1 LDAAGK
7 VKARERLL
15 VVIAVKNVHTFYGK
29 SHVLHGVSLGVP
41 ERSVIA
47 LSGRNGVGKTTTLRS
62 IIGFSRPEQGSIDFN
77 GTNIAGLPAYA
88 ITRMGIALVPQG
100 RRLFTSLS
108 VKENL
113 DVAAH
118 KSRKAEDGWD
128 HDKIFSLFPVLYE
141 RRNMY
146 AGSLSGGEMQMLAI
160 ARALMANPVLLL
172 MDEPTEGLAPLLVR
186 EIKNVLRKLKDEKK
200 TSILLVEQNYQM
212 VLDLADYIYVMS
224 KGAIVYE
231 SKPEELAS
239 NEAIKGKYL
248 GVGKR

>member
-1 LDAAGK
+1 M
-7 VKARERLL
+7 
-15 VVIAVKNVHTFYGK
+15 ITVKNVHTFYGK
-29 SHVLHGVSLGVP
+29 SHILHGVSFHVP
-41 ERSVIA
+41 EHSVIA

-62 IIGFSRPEQGSIDFN
+62 IIGFSRPEEGSIDFN
-77 GTNIAGLPAYA
+77 GTDIAGLAA
-88 ITRMGIALVPQG
+88 HTITRMGIALVPQG

-113 DVAAH
+113 DLAAH
-118 KSRKAEDGWD
+118 RSRKAPDGWN
-128 HDKIFSLFPVLYE
+128 HEKIFALFPVLHQ
-141 RRNMY
+141 RRDMY

-186 EIKNVLRKLKDEKK
+186 EIKNVIRKLKDETK

-231 SKPEELAS
+231 SKPHDLVNNEE
-239 NEAIKGKYL
+239 IKGKYL
-248 GVGKR
+248 GVGRR

>member
-1 LDAAGK
+1 M
-7 VKARERLL
+7 
-15 VVIAVKNVHTFYGK
+15 
-29 SHVLHGVSLGVP
+29 P

-62 IIGFSRPEQGSIDFN
+62 IIGFSQPQEGSIDFN
-77 GTNIAGLPAYA
+77 GINIAGLPPYT

-113 DVAAH
+113 DLAAH
-118 KSRKAEDGWD
+118 KSRKDIDGWN
-128 HDKIFSLFPVLYE
+128 HKKIFSLFPVLDQ
-141 RRNMY
+141 RRNTY

-160 ARALMANPVLLL
+160 ARALMANPLLLL

-186 EIKNVLRKLKDEKK
+186 EIKNVLHKLKDEKK

-212 VLDLADYIYVMS
+212 VLDVADYIYVMS
-224 KGAIVYE
+224 KGMIVYE
-231 SKPEELAS
+231 SSPKDLAN

-248 GVGKR
+248 GVGRQ

>member
-1 LDAAGK
+1 M
-7 VKARERLL
+7 
-15 VVIAVKNVHTFYGK
+15 IIVKNVHTFYGK
-29 SHVLHGVSLGVP
+29 SHILHGVSLQVP
-41 ERSVIA
+41 EHGVIA

-62 IIGFSRPEQGSIDFN
+62 IIGFSQPREGSIDFN
-77 GTNIAGLPAYA
+77 GIDIAGLPSYA

-113 DVAAH
+113 DLAAH
-118 KSRKAEDGWD
+118 KSRKDPDGWN
-128 HDKIFSLFPVLYE
+128 HEKVFSLFPVLHQ
-141 RRNMY
+141 RRNMN

-172 MDEPTEGLAPLLVR
+172 MDEPTEGLAPMLVR
-186 EIKNVLRKLKDEKK
+186 EIKNVIHKIKDEKK

-212 VLDLADYIYVMS
+212 VLDVADYIYVMS

-231 SKPEELAS
+231 SKPQDLVN

-248 GVGKR
+248 GVGKQ

>member
-1 LDAAGK
+1 M
-7 VKARERLL
+7 
-15 VVIAVKNVHTFYGK
+15 ITVKNVHTFYGK
-29 SHVLHGVSLGVP
+29 SHVLHGVSLHVP

-62 IIGFSRPEQGSIDFN
+62 IIGFSRPQQGSIDFN
-77 GTNIAGLPAYA
+77 GFDIAGLPAHT

-113 DVAAH
+113 DLAAH
-118 KSRKAEDGWD
+118 KSRKTAGGWS
-128 HDKIFSLFPVLYE
+128 HEKIFALFPVLDQ

-186 EIKNVLRKLKDEKK
+186 EIRNVIHKLKDEKK

-212 VLDLADYIYVMS
+212 VLDVADYVYVMS

-231 SKPEELAS
+231 SRPEDLA
-239 NEAIKGKYL
+239 NNDAIKEKYL
-248 GVGKR
+248 GLGKQ